1 MNDMSENK
9 IDLEDLERAVTEVTG
24 SKATGQFAKLTF
36 EAAMNLRAG
45 LSREQTG
52 NAMQSYQRAGRR
64 MSARLPFGWR
74 SDPDDPSR
82 MLPCP
87 YEMEIIEKVKAFR
100 QEGLSLRKI
109 AKRLTDLEYQSR
121 KVNRLFKGRTVQ
133 VKGKWH
139 HGLISSILKRVDTEK
154 KNEMESCYE
163 SSDSR

>member
-9 IDLEDLERAVTEVTG
+9 TDLEELKKAVTEITG
-24 SKATGQFAKLTF
+24 SLTMGEF
-36 EAAMNLRAG
+36 VKQTLVAG
-45 LSREQTG
+45 LQLRVGLIREQTG

-64 MSARLPFGWR
+64 MSAKLPFGWR

-82 MLPCP
+82 MLPDE
-87 YEMEIIEKVKAFR
+87 YELEIIEKIQAFR

-109 AKRLTDLEYQSR
+109 AKRLTDLEYVPR

-139 HGLISSILKRVDTEK
+139 HGLIHNIL
-154 KNEMESCYE
+154 
-163 SSDSR
+163 SRIELDLHE